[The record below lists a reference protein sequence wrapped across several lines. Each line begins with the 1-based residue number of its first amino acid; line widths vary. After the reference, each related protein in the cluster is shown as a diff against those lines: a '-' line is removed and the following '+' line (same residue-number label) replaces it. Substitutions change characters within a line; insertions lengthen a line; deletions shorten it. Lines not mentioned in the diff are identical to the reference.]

1 MRGDKELACLT
12 EIQNKIFTINCVN
25 SKSFRDATDEE
36 FSKEHIMYI
45 HGSAHEHYFGMS
57 QEDCTIFE
65 NSLRLATPNP
75 SPSIFPDFVFDGGF
89 IEHFEITSSRSNR
102 NGYDHKRKHVAF
114 EQKAEQEEDAFKS
127 AMNETPSFGSVQSKS
142 RSFSYPKH
150 SYDYL
155 VKSFTEKWKHHIESL
170 SKYDGCR
177 NIGIFLIDYPET
189 VLGHNIDFDVL
200 TERLYGDLL
209 FRDDHKWYR
218 LSRDRDLLN
227 FVYEYREVVKY
238 VIFKNMD
245 YFEVIA
251 TETIPELMKL
261 LPWKYQFYPCMVIE
275 VRSIYGTSIPNT
287 EKRGEDNE

>member
-12 EIQNKIFTINCVN
+12 DVQNGIFTINPLN
-25 SKSFRDATDEE
+25 SKSFRNVTDEE

-45 HGSAHEHYFGMS
+45 QGSAHEHCFGMS
-57 QEDCTIFE
+57 EADCITFE
-65 NSLRLATPNP
+65 NALRLARPNA
-75 SPSIFPDFVFDGGF
+75 SPSVFPDFVFDGGF

-114 EQKAEQEEDAFKS
+114 EQMAEQEEDTFKS
-127 AMNETPSFGSVQSKS
+127 VMNETPSFGSVQSKS
-142 RSFSYPKH
+142 WSFSYPEH

-170 SKYDGCR
+170 SKYNGCR
-177 NIGIFLIDYPET
+177 DIGIFLIDYPET

-218 LSRDRDLLN
+218 LSRDRNLLS

-251 TETIPELMKL
+251 TETIPELLKL
-261 LPWKYQFYPCMVIE
+261 LPWKYQFYPCMVTE

>member
-1 MRGDKELACLT
+1 MRGDKELLCLH
-12 EIQNKIFTINCVN
+12 EVQNSIFIINPFN
-25 SKSFRDATDEE
+25 FKSFCEASDEE

-45 HGSAHEHYFGMS
+45 CGTAHEHYFGMS
-57 QEDCTIFE
+57 QDDCTVFE
-65 NSLRLATPNP
+65 NSLRLARPNP
-75 SPSIFPDFVFDGGF
+75 SPSVFPDFLFDGGF

-114 EQKAEQEEDAFKS
+114 EQMAEQEENAFKE
-127 AMNETPSFGSVQSKS
+127 AMDEKPSFGTVQSKS
-142 RSFSYPKH
+142 WSFAYPQH

-155 VKSFTEKWKHHIESL
+155 VKSFTENWNHHIESL
-170 SKYDGCR
+170 SKYDAQYKT
-177 NIGIFLIDYPET
+177 GIFLIDYPEI

-200 TERLYGDLL
+200 SERLYGDLL

-227 FVYEYREVVKY
+227 FIYDYREMIKY

-251 TETIPELMKL
+251 TEAIPELIKL
-261 LPWKYQFYPCMVIE
+261 VPWKYQFYPCMVTE
-275 VRSIYGTSIPNT
+275 VRSVYGTSIPT
-287 EKRGEDNE
+287 EKQGDDYE

>member
-1 MRGDKELACLT
+1 MRGDKELFCLN
-12 EIQNKIFTINCVN
+12 EVQNTIFTINPFN
-25 SKSFRDATDEE
+25 SKSFCDVTDEE

-45 HGSAHEHYFGMS
+45 CGTAHEHYFGMS
-57 QEDCTIFE
+57 KDDCIVFE
-65 NSLRLATPNP
+65 NSLRLAIPNP
-75 SPSIFPDFVFDGGF
+75 SPSVFPDFVFNGGF

-114 EQKAEQEEDAFKS
+114 EKLAEQEEDAFKES
-127 AMNETPSFGSVQSKS
+127 MDEVPSFGTIQSKS
-142 RSFSYPKH
+142 WSFTYPQH

-170 SKYDGCR
+170 SKYDGR
-177 NIGIFLIDYPET
+177 YETGIFLIDYPET

-200 TERLYGDLL
+200 PERLYGDLL

-227 FVYEYREVVKY
+227 FIYDYRELIKY

-251 TETIPELMKL
+251 TETIPELIKL
-261 LPWKYQFYPCMVIE
+261 LPWKYQFYPCMVTE
-275 VRSIYGTSIPNT
+275 VRSVYGTSIPT
-287 EKRGEDNE
+287 EKQDDDYE